1 MRQKYAMEC
10 SIWNYNKYMYKVLIF
25 TMNPSTSVAVVLQA
39 HCNNKCARMHML
51 QLAQAQY
58 KHSPSY
64 THTSSG
70 TPNCCVA
77 SLLGV
82 FSFWEV
88 PVCCTWNTD
97 LESGLVTS
105 RTGVVNFA
113 SYLHQNISTTIHH
126 GSQSYRRVLFVACL
140 KSVVSS
146 SSSSY
151 IKSIRILSFHGVSY
165 TYR

>member
-1 MRQKYAMEC
+1 MSATQKFSNTALQTWWWDRNMR
-10 SIWNYNKYMYKVLIF
+10 WNVPSETATMLIF
-25 TMNPSTSVAVVLQA
+25 TRNPSTSVAMVLQA
-39 HCNNKCARMHML
+39 HCCNKCARVHML

-70 TPNCCVA
+70 TPNCFVA
-77 SLLGV
+77 SPLGV

-105 RTGVVNFA
+105 WTGVVNFA
-113 SYLHQNISTTIHH
+113 SYLHQNISTT
-126 GSQSYRRVLFVACL
+126 Y
-140 KSVVSS
+140 SVYQNSELNNTHLVM
-146 SSSSY
+146 
-151 IKSIRILSFHGVSY
+151 HVG
-165 TYR
+165 